1 MDAEMRGRA
10 NGEAGGAVEGG
21 CLIGDQRTDGKKFRR
36 LRGGGGGAS
45 GWTCRSTA
53 IAAVPGAEKR

>member
-21 CLIGDQRTDGKKFRR
+21 CLIGDQRTDGKNFRR
-36 LRGGGGGAS
+36 LRGWEPVVGRVAQ
-45 GWTCRSTA
+45 
-53 IAAVPGAEKR
+53 PL